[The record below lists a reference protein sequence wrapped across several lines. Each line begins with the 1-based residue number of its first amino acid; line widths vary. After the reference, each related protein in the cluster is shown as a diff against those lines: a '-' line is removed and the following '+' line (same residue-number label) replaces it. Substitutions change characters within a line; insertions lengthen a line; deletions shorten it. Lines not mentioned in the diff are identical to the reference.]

1 MLVLGMGHKKP
12 PVSLETAGHTWYWVL
27 WVPPSG
33 LSAKKAFARYDQIL
47 AKIERND
54 YPSKQR
60 SCPGNTCGTAPPE
73 SLLTAF
79 VNDPELPAKELLP
92 DIAVALKAGLTAGAV
107 ASLVMGSGS
116 TCALLTKMEPMRG
129 ESRWHCRE
137 SAFREVVVA
146 SGPVE
151 GVRVTHG

>member
-1 MLVLGMGHKKP
+1 MTIRPNREAV
-12 PVSLETAGHTWYWVL
+12 WVT
-27 WVPPSG
+27 P
-33 LSAKKAFARYDQIL
+33 
-47 AKIERND
+47 
-54 YPSKQR
+54 
-60 SCPGNTCGTAPPE
+60 CGTAPPE

-107 ASLVMGSGS
+107 ASLMMGSGS
-116 TCALLTKMEPMRG
+116 TCAFLTKMEPMRG
-129 ESRWHCRE
+129 ECRWHCRE
-137 SAFREVVVA
+137 SVFREVVA